1 MVEDEDIM
9 EDEDMAENEN
19 MMENED
25 VVDHWMV
32 MRDER
37 ISERVRERDWK
48 SGKEMCLG
56 KGL

>member
-1 MVEDEDIM
+1 M

-25 VVDHWMV
+25 MVDHWMV